1 MNGFHVCWDHNTDVC
16 NVLAETFEFGNSVGD
31 RKKAWA
37 VLIGDLGGDVR
48 PYLANARKE
57 FGVGKRAV
65 DKLFTNAR
73 KHKVGYDRKNG
84 QCSFK
89 TQGGVEIRIHIL
101 GRTGVRVD
109 VQFNRNST
117 SYATELA
124 YKLGADSIVLAHA
137 AAEHANGDFRNK
149 TKLEILSPENLKLC
163 KNCSDILWS

>member
-16 NVLAETFEFGNSVGD
+16 SVLAGTFEFGNLVGD

-48 PYLANARKE
+48 PYLASARKE

-73 KHKVGYDRKNG
+73 KHKVSYDRENG
-84 QCSFK
+84 RCSFK
-89 TQGGVEIRIHIL
+89 TQRGVEIRIQVR
-101 GRTGVRVD
+101 GRAGVRVD

-124 YKLGADSIVLAHA
+124 YKLGADSIVLVHA
-137 AAEHANGDFRNK
+137 AAEHVNGDFRNK
-149 TKLEILSPENLKLC
+149 AKIEILSPENLKLC
-163 KNCSDILWS
+163 KDCSDPLWS